1 MIISKNTLIE
11 YTLVY
16 TIIGHPNAIL
26 LGCLAMIAN
35 LIPYFGG
42 MINNA
47 VAAITA
53 FVISP
58 ALFIKT
64 VILFVILSIIDGNV
78 INPLVYG
85 KTNKVHPLVVI
96 MSVFA
101 GGALFGILGIII
113 SLPFAI
119 IIIATFK
126 YFKDDVKD
134 KIEDIKDARLENIKD

>member
-1 MIISKNTLIE
+1 MIISVFE
-11 YTLVY
+11 YTIAY

-26 LGCLAMIAN
+26 LGSLAMIAN

-42 MINNA
+42 IINNV
-47 VAAITA
+47 VAAVTA

-58 ALFIKT
+58 TLFFRTII
-64 VILFVILSIIDGNV
+64 VFVVLSMVDGYV
-78 INPLVYG
+78 INPIVYG

-101 GGALFGILGIII
+101 GGILFGILGIII
-113 SLPFAI
+113 SLPLAI
-119 IIIATFK
+119 IIITTIQ

-134 KIEDIKDARLENIKD
+134 KIEDIKDSRLENNA